1 MVRDSDGEADV
12 ERLLQVSA
20 DGPYRLADLLDACVE
35 HLRAVE
41 SARAALRHLPP
52 EQVRAAITRRRH
64 LLGDGDKP

>member
-1 MVRDSDGEADV
+1 MIEPEGDADV
-12 ERLLQVSA
+12 ERLLQLST

-52 EQVRAAITRRRH
+52 EQVRAAISRRRQ
-64 LLGDGDKP
+64 LLGDGDRP